1 MNGLTDFYQV
11 LADPGA
17 YAREL
22 KQQGRTIIGY
32 FCSYTPEE
40 IILAAGAH
48 PLRLFGTKGD
58 ISLADA
64 HLQAYSCSLVR
75 GALEEA
81 LAGRLEFLD
90 GTVFPHTCDS
100 IQRLSDIWRL
110 NTKFKFFA
118 DVVLPVKLN
127 TPAAREYMADVLE
140 KFRRELGRGLGR
152 VISDDDLTRAMAT
165 YNRIRDALKTIY
177 DLRCQDP
184 GLIKG
189 ADLAA
194 IVKASMIMD
203 RNYLVERLPQII
215 EDIREGKLA
224 WNANG
229 KKRLVLVGGICDQPD
244 IYQMIEETG
253 GAVVADDLCTGSRW
267 IHGTLAGPDPI
278 KALAERY
285 THRPICPA
293 KHASDTF
300 RGDNLV
306 ALAKESRADG
316 VIFLLLKFCDPHS
329 FDYPFMK
336 EFLDREKIPG
346 LLYEIEDQIPSEG
359 QLRTRFETFIEM
371 L

>member
-1 MNGLTDFYQV
+1 MNGLTDFYQA

-22 KQQGRTIIGY
+22 KKHGRTIIGY

-48 PLRLFGTKGD
+48 PMRLFGTKGE

-75 GALEEA
+75 GALEQA
-81 LAGRLEFLD
+81 LAGKLDFLD

-110 NTKFKFFA
+110 NTDFKFFA

-127 TPAAREYMADVLE
+127 TPAAREYMVDVLE
-140 KFRRELGRGLGR
+140 KFRRELGRGLG
-152 VISDDDLTRAMAT
+152 VTISDDDMRRSMAA

-194 IVKASMIMD
+194 IVKASMFMD
-203 RNYLVERLPQII
+203 RNYLVERLPQVV
-215 EDIREGKLA
+215 EAMREGQFA
-224 WNANG
+224 WDAQG
-229 KKRLVLVGGICDQPD
+229 KKRVALVGGICDQPD
-244 IYQMIEETG
+244 IYDIIEETG

-267 IHGTLAGPDPI
+267 MHGTLAGPEPVR
-278 KALAERY
+278 AVAERY
-285 THRPICPA
+285 LHRPICPA
-293 KHASDTF
+293 KHASETF
-300 RGDNLV
+300 RGENLA
-306 ALAKESRADG
+306 ALAKESKADG

-329 FDYPFMK
+329 FDYPYMK
-336 EFLDREKIPG
+336 EFLDREG
-346 LLYEIEDQIPSEG
+346 VSSMLYEIEDQIPSEG
-359 QLRTRFETFIEM
+359 QLRTRFETFMEM